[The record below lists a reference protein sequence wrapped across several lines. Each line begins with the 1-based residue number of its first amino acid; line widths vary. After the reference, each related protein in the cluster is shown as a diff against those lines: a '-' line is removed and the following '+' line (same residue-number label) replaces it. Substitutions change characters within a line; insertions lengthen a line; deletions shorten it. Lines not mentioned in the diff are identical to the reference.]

1 MIFNTLVEDD
11 PDQMLINPVI
21 PGFRYDAIF
30 GLSYVIDPRELPRF
44 DDAGRRF
51 PDRKGRISSV
61 TWQGQPLD
69 PNMNFLVAT
78 TDHRAGGGGI
88 YQPFEGDEIV
98 VKGTAPLHA
107 ALLDYLKNPS
117 CEEIRSARPWRLEP
131 RMDRS
136 AVLLS
141 SPEAVR
147 HLNEISDLSP
157 QPCGL
162 DKDGFLRI
170 RLHL

>member
-1 MIFNTLVEDD
+1 MIFNTLVEDN
-11 PDQMLINPVI
+11 PDQILINPNI
-21 PGFRYDAIF
+21 PGFRYDAIL

-44 DDAGRRF
+44 DDAGRRL
-51 PDRKGRISSV
+51 PERKGRISSV

-88 YQPFEGDEIV
+88 YQPFEGGEIV
-98 VKGTAPLHA
+98 VKGTAPLPE

-117 CEEIRSARPWRLEP
+117 CDEIRSARPWRLEP
-131 RMDRS
+131 RMGRS

-162 DKDGFLRI
+162 DKEGFLKI